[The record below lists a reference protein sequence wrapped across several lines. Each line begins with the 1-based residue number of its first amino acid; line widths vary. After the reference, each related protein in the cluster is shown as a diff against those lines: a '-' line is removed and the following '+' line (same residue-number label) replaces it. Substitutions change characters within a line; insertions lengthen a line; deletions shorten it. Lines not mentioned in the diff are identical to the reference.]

1 MPRYGKN
8 LNYCLQSRKFQIS
21 HESVFHIGL
30 QLLDIFE
37 IIHNAGY
44 IYNDLKLDNILLG
57 YEQKL
62 PADCT
67 KGNCIENISI
77 NLVDFGFSTRYIDLK
92 TGEHKGQATEEY
104 FRGNLLF
111 ASKYHLHFRKT
122 SRRDDI
128 IGLYYLMIFLLNHGD
143 LPGFDWN
150 KAAKIDQENKHRLI
164 CKLKESTPLAAWCRK
179 PFEKFVDFANELE
192 WMQYDQKPNYSKLRN
207 LIQA

>member
-1 MPRYGKN
+1 
-8 LNYCLQSRKFQIS
+8 LS
-21 HESVFHIGL
+21 HESVFQIGL
-30 QLLDIFE
+30 QLLDILE
-37 IIHNAGY
+37 MIHNAGY

-67 KGNCIENISI
+67 QGNCVSKISI
-77 NLVDFGFSTRYIDLK
+77 NLVDFGFSTRYIDEK
-92 TGEHKGQATEEY
+92 TGKHMGSETEDY

-150 KAAKIDQENKHRLI
+150 KA
-164 CKLKESTPLAAWCRK
+164 S
-179 PFEKFVDFANELE
+179 
-192 WMQYDQKPNYSKLRN
+192 
-207 LIQA
+207 